1 MRLKG
6 QFIKNK
12 NIQTFSYIKGQFT
25 PLPVTLFIHL
35 DGFGRNEAAL
45 NKFCGSLT
53 GS

>member
-35 DGFGRNEAAL
+35 DAL